1 MFHPTYAWM
10 FINWYLDG
18 WWMNENVSCI
28 KDHSVK
34 AKSLQRVL
42 RNSLILDHLPRIED
56 MHANDTTVGNIVS
69 D

>member
-10 FINWYLDG
+10 FYNWYLNG
-18 WWMNENVSCI
+18 WWKNENVSCI
-28 KDHSVK
+28 MDHSVN
-34 AKSLQRVL
+34 AASLQRVL

-56 MHANDTTVGNIVS
+56 TRANDKTVGNIVS